1 MIESAA
7 SLVGISG
14 APLMSIRMGEGN
26 NRSARDIM
34 ANYFLM
40 LLVLAI
46 GFTPFAILATVSVM
60 LIAMNAALRICTL
73 SLLPL
78 GVQSEIVDG
87 FTAIRQVRFSL
98 PLSFWR
104 KLIYFVALFTLPA
117 IAGADAAF
125 YAEPISDL
133 LGPAVSIA
141 VYFLFMKRK
150 LERRRAVDGP
160 PEAQPPAPA
169 VAESPPKAR
178 RRPFAASR
186 RSEGAKRLR
195 IFAYNILHMP
205 ASSSTGKSRSVCTDR
220 AAFQF
225 SR

>member
-1 MIESAA
+1 M
-7 SLVGISG
+7 
-14 APLMSIRMGEGN
+14 
-26 NRSARDIM
+26 
-34 ANYFLM
+34 
-40 LLVLAI
+40 
-46 GFTPFAILATVSVM
+46 
-60 LIAMNAALRICTL
+60 
-73 SLLPL
+73 
-78 GVQSEIVDG
+78 QSEIVDG

-117 IAGADAAF
+117 IGADAAF

-169 VAESPPKAR
+169 VAESPPKRA
-178 RRPFAASR
+178 
-186 RSEGAKRLR
+186 EGPSPRAGGPKAQNVCAYLL
-195 IFAYNILHMP
+195 YNILHIFTCP
-205 ASSSTGKSRSVCTDR
+205 LLPRQQKPLCLHNR

>member
-1 MIESAA
+1 MIE
-7 SLVGISG
+7 
-14 APLMSIRMGEGN
+14 
-26 NRSARDIM
+26 SARDIM

-160 PEAQPPAPA
+160 RRSRPRRPSQKAPQKR
-169 VAESPPKAR
+169 AEGPSPRAGGPKAQNVCAYL
-178 RRPFAASR
+178 PITYY
-186 RSEGAKRLR
+186 
-195 IFAYNILHMP
+195 IFHLP